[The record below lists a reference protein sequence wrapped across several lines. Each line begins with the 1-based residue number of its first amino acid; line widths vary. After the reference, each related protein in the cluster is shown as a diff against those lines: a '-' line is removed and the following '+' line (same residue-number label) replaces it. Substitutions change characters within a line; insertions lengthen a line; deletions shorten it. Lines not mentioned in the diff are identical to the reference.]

1 MGQDQMKKVGNGVHV
16 SVLFI
21 VVLLFII
28 TICIYYLF
36 FLLFIYFILCILFI
50 SASSKAFLA
59 FLAHPPRPPKACMG
73 DPFHPSRVFHPQSTL
88 ESNSSVWEL
97 VGHGMH

>member
-36 FLLFIYFILCILFI
+36 FFVIYLFHFMYSIYFCII
-50 SASSKAFLA
+50 
-59 FLAHPPRPPKACMG
+59 
-73 DPFHPSRVFHPQSTL
+73 
-88 ESNSSVWEL
+88 
-97 VGHGMH
+97 